1 MTGPTPAHASQ
12 RKTAAGARRPSALAQ
27 LVKWLLLALVTN
39 VALSRALTQSWTWGY
54 DGKWIKPRT
63 YRELVRPTAPVVL
76 SETQLALH
84 DGTRPDRY
92 PLYLAF
98 DGDVYDISDGGMR
111 NYGPG
116 GAYHQFAGKDAA
128 RAFVT
133 GCFKTHLTHDLRGLT
148 QDQLAIVTNW
158 KNFYRNHAKY
168 RHIGKVVHPPIDPA
182 SPIPPPFKVEADSCL
197 RSLQP
202 STLSLG
208 PSSAREPRSSPPSES
223 SFTRSPTVASLVQE
237 AAVAAVLC
245 TLVLLPAYFLLPSY
259 VRPLFG
265 SVTALVTSILYV
277 TAFALVLAGALVV
290 ALVAEKAYRRWWL
303 GQVPS
308 GPARDPLAS
317 RVGDASAGEGPDAL
331 RRARRFTREAR
342 MDAVAERVIES
353 FEQTSI
359 GRHLVRRRNKR
370 NAAARTAPAGTH
382 KSHKSPAQGVIG
394 GESYELHDLASAGGG
409 TARTTAR
416 RRTPPPLPAR

>member
-1 MTGPTPAHASQ
+1 MASPIRPAAAAHANKRTQ
-12 RKTAAGARRPSALAQ
+12 PVRADARKPGAFAQ

-54 DGKWIKPRT
+54 DGKWVNPRT
-63 YRELVRPTAPVVL
+63 YRELVRPTAPVIL
-76 SETQLALH
+76 SEAQLALH

-148 QDQLAIVTNW
+148 QDQLAIVSNW

-168 RHIGKVVHPPIDPA
+168 RHIGKVVHPPIDPS
-182 SPIPPPFKVEADSCL
+182 SPIPPPCNDAKA
-197 RSLQP
+197 QP
-202 STLSLG
+202 G
-208 PSSAREPRSSPPSES
+208 G
-223 SFTRSPTVASLVQE
+223 
-237 AAVAAVLC
+237 
-245 TLVLLPAYFLLPSY
+245 AYFLLPSY
-259 VRPLFG
+259 VKPFFS
-265 SVTALVTSILYV
+265 SVTALLTSILYV
-277 TAFALVLAGALVV
+277 TAFALVLVCVLVL

-303 GQVPS
+303 GQAPPP
-308 GPARDPLAS
+308 GGATPGRLGEAAPN
-317 RVGDASAGEGPDAL
+317 EGPEAL

-342 MDAVAERVIES
+342 MDAVAEKVIES

-359 GRHLVRRRNKR
+359 GRELVRRRNKR
-370 NAAARTAPAGTH
+370 NAAKSSTGGTASATTKKRSGG
-382 KSHKSPAQGVIG
+382 QVG
-394 GESYELHDLASAGGG
+394 GEAYELRDMGSSSSTT

>member
-1 MTGPTPAHASQ
+1 MASPTRSASAAVSSR
-12 RKTAAGARRPSALAQ
+12 RKTAPPAAKQRKPSAFAQ
-27 LVKWLLLALVTN
+27 LAKWILLALVTN

-63 YRELVRPTAPVVL
+63 YRELVRPSAPVVL
-76 SETQLALH
+76 SEAQLALH

-116 GAYHQFAGKDAA
+116 GAYYQFAGKDAA

-148 QDQLAIVTNW
+148 QDQLAIVSNW

-168 RHIGKVVHPPIDPA
+168 RHIGTVVHPPIDPS
-182 SPIPPPFKVEADSCL
+182 SPIPPPCNDAKA
-197 RSLQP
+197 QP
-202 STLSLG
+202 G
-208 PSSAREPRSSPPSES
+208 I
-223 SFTRSPTVASLVQE
+223 
-237 AAVAAVLC
+237 
-245 TLVLLPAYFLLPSY
+245 YFLVPYY
-259 VRPLFG
+259 VQPFVG
-265 SVTALVTSILYV
+265 SVAALVTSLLYV
-277 TAFALVLAGALVV
+277 TAFALVLVGALVV
-290 ALVAEKAYRRWWL
+290 ALVGEKAYRRFWL
-303 GQVPS
+303 GQVPPS
-308 GPARDPLAS
+308 PSTDAGTAQANR
-317 RVGDASAGEGPDAL
+317 RVGDAAPDEGPDAL

-359 GRHLVRRRNKR
+359 GRELVRRRNKR
-370 NAAARTAPAGTH
+370 NAASSSSRRHLG
-382 KSHKSPAQGVIG
+382 QERGRDQVG
-394 GESYELHDLASAGGG
+394 GEAYELSDIG
-409 TARTTAR
+409 TSRSVSARTTAR